1 MSVTKR
7 IGTGD
12 YNLTTNVAAKSN
24 VIVTTDTFKIIGN
37 LYVQGNSSVVNV
49 ANISTADPTI
59 TLNANVTSPFAG
71 NSGIE
76 VNRGT
81 GYATPALYWNETV
94 GAWQITTNIASPG
107 AYANISTIGASA
119 GSVNAGTQ
127 YQLAYYQTGSLVSNV
142 GPNLTWTSNTLLSV
156 TGNLNATNVTVG
168 TANLTTSAVSSGGT
182 GIYFNNAGTADEL
195 ASKSAAIKYSII
207 FG

>member
-1 MSVTKR
+1 MAVTKK

-12 YNLTTNVAAKSN
+12 FNLTTNVAAQSN
-24 VIVTTDTFKIIGN
+24 VIITTDTLKIIGN
-37 LYVQGNSSVVNV
+37 LYVQGNTSVVNV

-94 GAWQITTNIASPG
+94 GAWQITSNTASSG
-107 AYANISTIGASA
+107 TYANIATTGASA
-119 GSVNAGTQ
+119 GSVNVGKQ
-127 YQLAYYQTGSLVSNV
+127 YQLAYYQTDSLVSNV
-142 GPNLTWTSNTLLSV
+142 SANLTWTGNAQLTI

>member
-12 YNLTTNVAAKSN
+12 YNLTTVAPAAN
-24 VIVTTDTFKIIGN
+24 VIVTTDTLKIYGN
-37 LYVQGNSSVVNV
+37 LYVQGNTSVVNV

-59 TLNANVTSPFAG
+59 TLDSNVSSPFSG

-76 VNRGT
+76 IYRGP
-81 GYATPALYWNETV
+81 GYYIPALYWNETV
-94 GAWQITTNIASPG
+94 QAWQITSNIRNPAG
-107 AYANISTIGASA
+107 YANISTAGATT
-119 GSVNAGTQ
+119 GSVNQGKQ
-127 YQLAYYQTGSLVSNV
+127 YQLAYYQTDGLVSNV
-142 GPNLTWTSNTLLSV
+142 GGNLTWTGNSLMTIS
-156 TGNLNATNVTVG
+156 GNLNATNITLG
-168 TANLTTSAVSSGGT
+168 TANLTTGVVNSGGT
-182 GIYFNNAGTADEL
+182 GIYFNNSGTADEL